1 MEFLKGKKTYIVAG
15 AALVVIGA
23 QLLGFV
29 DADMANQALGALGF
43 GAIVTLR
50 AAVAKGE

>member
-15 AALVVIGA
+15 AAMLVVGA

-29 DADMANQALGALGF
+29 DTDTANQALAALGF

-50 AAVAKGE
+50 AAVAKV